1 MCRWELN
8 RKLFLGS
15 LVMRKDLA
23 KVDAI
28 LALSFIT
35 SPSCP
40 AEVQEAVLSGTIWQA
55 LK

>member
-1 MCRWELN
+1 
-8 RKLFLGS
+8 
-15 LVMRKDLA
+15 MRKDLA

-40 AEVQEAVLSGTIWQA
+40 AEVQAAMLSGKICQA
-55 LK
+55 FK